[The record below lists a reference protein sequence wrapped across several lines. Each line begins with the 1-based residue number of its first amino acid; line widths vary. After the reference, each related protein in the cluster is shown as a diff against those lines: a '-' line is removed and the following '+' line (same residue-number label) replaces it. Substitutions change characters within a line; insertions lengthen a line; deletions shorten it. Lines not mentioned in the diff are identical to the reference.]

1 MRTRRRCWKRRRE
14 FLGRYF
20 QIERNFWRIS
30 TKKNSLH
37 NLYSV
42 SKAKTPYGKKVWDAE
57 SNFIS
62 ERAKLRA
69 KRGDERG
76 NESWKK
82 FEQYDLDYDFR
93 VLFWVEFRK
102 KEMLQQR
109 RRSLPKVC
117 WTRILCWFVEW
128 EDVVIVWH
136 EIAME
141 AAKLSCLTFIKSNCQ
156 SIMEP
161 HYNVIPSSC
170 ERVSNLRLYPRNCMI
185 VFNLKITMNYTVFFR
200 SV

>member
-62 ERAKLRA
+62 ERAELRA

-102 KEMLQQR
+102 KKCCSSVVAACQR
-109 RRSLPKVC
+109 YVELGYYAGSLSEK
-117 WTRILCWFVEW
+117 TSSLCDMKSPWKLLNW
-128 EDVVIVWH
+128 VV
-136 EIAME
+136 
-141 AAKLSCLTFIKSNCQ
+141 
-156 SIMEP
+156 
-161 HYNVIPSSC
+161 
-170 ERVSNLRLYPRNCMI
+170 
-185 VFNLKITMNYTVFFR
+185 
-200 SV
+200 